1 MSAFPLRIECDIAR
15 LQRLQQAA
23 RAAYAA
29 RARASRAEMTRQ
41 RVAFC
46 AAYLAGEQ
54 AAIDAARARQM
65 AASGATDQPQPQPA
79 PPVEPDKGPKMPKD
93 KAFHLRR
100 KLARFHRRTRS
111 AAGNALAPSP
121 APAPSPGPP
130 PPTAPAPELE
140 PLLLGEAEEEEA
152 RLLADIDAV
161 AELLRQ
167 RVAVQSDAE
176 MATAEANEADPPS
189 AADEAVVDED
199 EENAGKMPEAPPRRR
214 FSLRALFD
222 VKPRFR

>member
-1 MSAFPLRIECDIAR
+1 MSVFPLRIECDIAR

-41 RVAFC
+41 RAAFC

-111 AAGNALAPSP
+111 AAGNSP
-121 APAPSPGPP
+121 APSSAPATSHAPTTLPSPTP
-130 PPTAPAPELE
+130 
-140 PLLLGEAEEEEA
+140 
-152 RLLADIDAV
+152 
-161 AELLRQ
+161 
-167 RVAVQSDAE
+167 
-176 MATAEANEADPPS
+176 
-189 AADEAVVDED
+189 
-199 EENAGKMPEAPPRRR
+199 
-214 FSLRALFD
+214 
-222 VKPRFR
+222 